1 MQTTGRFLMLFS
13 LLLVWSGCDRD
24 SDQGPTSEPDQT
36 DGRMTIVTDEARLSE
51 RMTDEEVDISVDT
64 TLLKSSARM
73 AFRLTLRATVTPP
86 TVGGQKLQATSV
98 TLDNSYAIVSYAMAG
113 SQAIGGV
120 DVIDISSSTRPK
132 IKSSATFTDTDVN
145 AAVYSSN
152 VVYLAEATNNPA
164 FDPLTAIVEKISC
177 NNGKLSLSGSV
188 RRGLSSY
195 VATSTHVSGTTLY
208 VTTGNTGYLYRLSTT
223 TMTVLDSVALSDA
236 RWVHTDNSN
245 IVVIQGTPGQLNVR
259 NKTSGAQ
266 TAVHSFAGAGI
277 PESKSTVQIIGGKA
291 LIAAGD
297 GGVKLIDLATGIVVG
312 SLPRVVVAGLDSSV
326 TVTNA
331 VSGSGQ
337 YIYSS
342 NGEAGI
348 YVARASQNL
357 SNSTGTTPITL
368 TSLGKLQFSNLQ
380 SVNHVALDGSNLIV
394 AAGLGGVKI
403 VRMTL

>member
-1 MQTTGRFLMLFS
+1 
-13 LLLVWSGCDRD
+13 
-24 SDQGPTSEPDQT
+24 
-36 DGRMTIVTDEARLSE
+36 MTIVTDEARLSQ
-51 RMTDEEVDISVDT
+51 RLTDEEVDINIDT
-64 TLLKSSARM
+64 TLAKTSARV
-73 AFRLTLRATVTPP
+73 AFRLTLRSTVTPP

-98 TLDNSYAIVSYAMAG
+98 TLDGNYAIVSYAMAG

-120 DVIDISSSTRPK
+120 DVIDISSTTKPK

-152 VVYLAEATNNPA
+152 VVYLAEATNNPS

-177 NNGKLSLSGSV
+177 NNGKLTLTGSV
-188 RRGLSSY
+188 RRGLSSF

-208 VTTGNTGYLYRLSTT
+208 VTTGNSGYLYRLSTS
-223 TMTVLDSVALSDA
+223 TMTVLDSVSLSDA

-245 IVVIQGTPGQLNVR
+245 IVVVQGTPGQLNVR

-266 TAVHSFAGAGI
+266 TAVHSFSGASI
-277 PESKSTVQIIGGKA
+277 PESKSTVQVIGGKA
-291 LIAAGD
+291 LVAAGN
-297 GGVKLIDLATGIVVG
+297 GGVKLIDLATGTVVG
-312 SLPRVVVAGLDSSV
+312 SLARVVVAGLDSSV

-337 YIYSS
+337 YVYSS

>member
-1 MQTTGRFLMLFS
+1 MQTTGRILMLFS
-13 LLLVWSGCDRD
+13 VFVLWTGCERD

-36 DGRMTIVTDEARLSE
+36 DGRMTIVTDEARLAE
-51 RMTDEEVDISVDT
+51 RVTDDEVDINIDT
-64 TLLKSSARM
+64 TLAKTSAPI
-73 AFRLTLRATVTPP
+73 AFRLTLRSTVTPP

-98 TLDNSYAIVSYAMAG
+98 TLDNNYAIVSYAMAG
-113 SQAIGGV
+113 SPAIGGI
-120 DVIDISSSTRPK
+120 DVIDISSSTKPK

-164 FDPLTAIVEKISC
+164 FDPYTAIVEKISC
-177 NNGKLSLSGSV
+177 NNGKLTLTGSV
-188 RRGLSSY
+188 RRRLSSF

-208 VTTGNTGYLYRLSTT
+208 VTTGNSGYLYRLQTST
-223 TMTVLDSVALSDA
+223 MAVVDSVALDDA

-245 IVVIQGTPGQLNVR
+245 IVVVQGTPGRLNVR

-266 TAVHSFAGAGI
+266 TASFSFTGANI
-277 PESKSTVQIIGGKA
+277 AESKSTVQVIGGKA
-291 LIAAGD
+291 LIAAGN
-297 GGVKLIDLATGIVVG
+297 GGVELIDLATGTVVG
-312 SLPRVVVAGLDSSV
+312 SLSRVVVSGLDSSV

-337 YIYSS
+337 YVYSS

-348 YVARASQNL
+348 YVARASQSL

-368 TSLGKLQFSNLQ
+368 TNLGKLQFSNLQ
-380 SVNHVALDGSNLIV
+380 SVNHVAIDGSNLII
-394 AAGLGGVKI
+394 ASGLGGTRI